1 MLSKELARLV
11 CHQRRIFISGKSVK
25 NPNPLNSNQ
34 PSFLQKMDQK
44 LESELM
50 FTREVLCAMI
60 HRAVLDAQLTPD
72 KYMRQH
78 TKNMNEKFQQDALHF
93 IRSEGFKD
101 ICNALGLP
109 SDKLK
114 RIAFV

>member
-1 MLSKELARLV
+1 MNSKT
-11 CHQRRIFISGKSVK
+11 
-25 NPNPLNSNQ
+25 
-34 PSFLQKMDQK
+34 
-44 LESELM
+44 ESELL

-101 ICNALGLP
+101 ICNALSLP
-109 SDKLK
+109 SEKLK
-114 RIAFV
+114 RVAFV